1 MPLKRTT
8 THTVRFSMRT
18 KEPVSIGGTTV
29 SISKQHELQGAEEVV
44 IVFADT
50 KGETG
55 TLYVSRSETRYE
67 PNTRDGVRPRYQ
79 ASNRSFVNTLEELG
93 DVQHEARRRRG

>member
-50 KGETG
+50 CTG
-55 TLYVSRSETRYE
+55 PHYTRE
-67 PNTRDGVRPRYQ
+67 VVP
-79 ASNRSFVNTLEELG
+79 L
-93 DVQHEARRRRG
+93 